1 MKDSDDSY
9 IFKTAELIEW
19 QKWLNQWKHKYN
31 LEIINTFY
39 NSENGRL
46 TILLKRTLK

>member
-1 MKDSDDSY
+1 MKGEFEF

-19 QKWLNQWKHKYN
+19 QKWLNQWKHHYD
-31 LEIINTFY
+31 LEIIDIYFNVV
-39 NSENGRL
+39 NERL